1 MYIKLY
7 FKKVY
12 SREESDVGSSSDSY
26 ILRTLEKENHILSI
40 LKHGKSDIC
49 VQLVFLYCNKSTVS
63 YFYYY
68 YLKIFILS
76 IQQLFVKNF

>member
-1 MYIKLY
+1 MNVSNYIKLLKYHMYLKLY

-49 VQLVFLYCNKSTVS
+49 VQLVFLYCNAIPVMK
-63 YFYYY
+63 
-68 YLKIFILS
+68 
-76 IQQLFVKNF
+76 